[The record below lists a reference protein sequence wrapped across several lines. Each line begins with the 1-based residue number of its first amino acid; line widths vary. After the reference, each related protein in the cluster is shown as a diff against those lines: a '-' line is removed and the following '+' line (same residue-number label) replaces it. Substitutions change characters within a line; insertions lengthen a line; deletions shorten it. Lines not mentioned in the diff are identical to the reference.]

1 MKVLLLYYTI
11 HTFCLERKERKEK
24 KKKERIG
31 GGGGYPYLNN

>member
-11 HTFCLERKERKEK
+11 HTFRLERKERKEK

-31 GGGGYPYLNN
+31 GGGLSISK